1 MVPLA
6 KRLTLIIAIPEAT
19 VENGSQALVPSIL
32 FIFGK
37 RAVQHRLHSFL
48 ITLDNGIDIFR
59 TAGTPLNLKDAH
71 TTLHH
76 AVDEAEG
83 LQVLGRH
90 DVLVVDFQLC
100 TRLTVCHNIAATTN
114 LHAGTTIGRATCVV
128 KTHITL
134 ATNGHAECSMTE
146 HLDANQ
152 FALRSTDVLLLYLT
166 INLCYLVEIQLASQY
181 HHISKLGI
189 ELQRLDVGD
198 VQLGGKMHLHTLL
211 SAIGHHRNIAGY
223 DCRDL
228 SLHSSID
235 NLVHQLDVL
244 AIDNGVHRQIALHS
258 MFLTSGGYLT

>member
-1 MVPLA
+1 
-6 KRLTLIIAIPEAT
+6 
-19 VENGSQALVPSIL
+19 
-32 FIFGK
+32 
-37 RAVQHRLHSFL
+37 
-48 ITLDNGIDIFR
+48 
-59 TAGTPLNLKDAH
+59 
-71 TTLHH
+71 
-76 AVDEAEG
+76 
-83 LQVLGRH
+83 
-90 DVLVVDFQLC
+90 
-100 TRLTVCHNIAATTN
+100 
-114 LHAGTTIGRATCVV
+114 
-128 KTHITL
+128 
-134 ATNGHAECSMTE
+134 MTE
-146 HLDANQ
+146 HLDTNQ

-223 DCRDL
+223 DCRNL

-235 NLVHQLDVL
+235 NLVHQLYVL